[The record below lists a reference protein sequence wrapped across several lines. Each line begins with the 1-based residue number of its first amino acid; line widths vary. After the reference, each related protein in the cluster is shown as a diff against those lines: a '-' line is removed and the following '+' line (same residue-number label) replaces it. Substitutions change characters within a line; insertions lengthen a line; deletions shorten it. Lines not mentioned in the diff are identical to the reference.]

1 MTSEQQARELINT
14 YLIIL
19 KEEDTN
25 ELNCPVIAKRCA
37 LIAVSKILDLFKDD
51 YRHSFWEEV
60 QEEINEL

>member
-37 LIAVSKILDLFKDD
+37 LIAVSKILNLFKDD

>member
-14 YLIIL
+14 YLIVL

-25 ELNCPVIAKRCA
+25 ELHCPVIAKRCA

>member
-14 YLIIL
+14 YLIVL